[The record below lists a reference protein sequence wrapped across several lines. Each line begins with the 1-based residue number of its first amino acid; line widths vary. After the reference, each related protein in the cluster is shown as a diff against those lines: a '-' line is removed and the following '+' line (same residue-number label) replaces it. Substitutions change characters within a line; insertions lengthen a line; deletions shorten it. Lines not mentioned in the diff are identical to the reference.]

1 MRRLAPCDTVRDKV
15 KN

>member
-1 MRRLAPCDTVRDKV
+1 MRRLAPCDTVRNKV